1 MTCLGASHGL
11 LSTKRGDA
19 AFREALL
26 EPGKQFL
33 TKARGSQSSPEHGL
47 VPLASIFDDQNDRIN
62 LREIRKFLDWL
73 ESVCFQN
80 KFSHFDSAFMA
91 LCTLMLAV
99 RAFTESYRLSFHH
112 NLRSPSPSTMTSEIV
127 IQAAVH
133 ALEALFGLIKLAAT
147 GVPFDPGANIAKWAG
162 PGPETG
168 MYADVV
174 CDRIADCLALQR
186 TTSDIEGSRS
196 KNHQKV
202 ISTGPQKPHS
212 SAVES
217 SSILPKVVQVQ
228 PGGCA

>member
-1 MTCLGASHGL
+1 M
-11 LSTKRGDA
+11 
-19 AFREALL
+19 
-26 EPGKQFL
+26 
-33 TKARGSQSSPEHGL
+33 
-47 VPLASIFDDQNDRIN
+47 PLASIFDDQNDRIN

-162 PGPETG
+162 PGPDTG

-174 CDRIADCLALQR
+174 CGYVAYRLPLQK
-186 TTSDIEGSRS
+186 TTSDIEGNPSR
-196 KNHQKV
+196 NRQKV
-202 ISTGPQKPHS
+202 IFTGPRKPRS

-217 SSILPKVVQVQ
+217 SSILPKAVQMQ
-228 PGGCA
+228 PDGCA